1 MRVRLAPENV
11 LLRPI
16 RWTPPE
22 DEEEEPSPSEESI
35 WRDMPDDLLDDPDA
49 FAPER
54 REAWLRRRLHHL
66 GLRLEKSRRRSG
78 LRRVYCTWSIKDHNR
93 VVMRLGTHLQVWALD
108 LIEKWVDSH
117 FE

>member
-1 MRVRLAPENV
+1 MKSIKVKKKRATPNTPLFRLKNPK
-11 LLRPI
+11 I
-16 RWTPPE
+16 REGGPYATARE
-22 DEEEEPSPSEESI
+22 HGLS
-35 WRDMPDDLLDDPDA
+35 A
-49 FAPER
+49 TQ
-54 REAWLRRRLHHL
+54 REAQLRRRLRHL